1 MGFSAPAGVRFDSAW
16 YLGPIDP
23 GNRLGSIFDR
33 TVPSLAYSKTRPSD
47 PNEEVSDVAYHIE
60 TALQHPAD
68 TYPPKPDK
76 KIAGGAA
83 NDPIHRLYTGFS
95 PQNQARYDRNRAI
108 SEGLCD
114 NNPQWTG
121 YRDLGFS
128 CDEYAF
134 AASYEGAA
142 RFEFEDNDQFRD
154 DISVKPVPRYVSE
167 NAGRK
172 LAEFYGDDRPVST
185 RSAGRRFS
193 RADRPEPQVIPLRTG
208 RDRRSAQ
215 VRLQGPVPP
224 GAVHPQPVRLARR
237 PDLEDDR

>member
-47 PNEEVSDVAYHIE
+47 PNEDVSDVAYHIE

-121 YRDLGFS
+121 YRDLGVS

-142 RFEFEDNDQFRD
+142 RFEFENNDQFRD
-154 DISVKPVPRYVSE
+154 DISVKPVPRYVNE

-172 LAEFYGDDRPVST
+172 LAEFYGDDRIL
-185 RSAGRRFS
+185 
-193 RADRPEPQVIPLRTG
+193 E
-208 RDRRSAQ
+208 RDGYF
-215 VRLQGPVPP
+215 VRILP
-224 GAVHPQPVRLARR
+224 
-237 PDLEDDR
+237 